1 MQLKTGRS
9 LLENKSFLVI
19 LSGALCT
26 LIMIFV
32 MKLWHA
38 DINYLFIGSGGD
50 SVLELMGIQ
59 NMVETGSRN
68 LSERLGGIGGQ
79 QLYDYPSFDSLNY
92 GIMWIFGLFT
102 KNPAAIMNFFFLATF
117 PLAAMTAMFALL
129 ELGISRPVSL
139 FTSLLYP
146 FMPYHFLRN
155 QNHLLL
161 VAYYMVPLAILVV
174 LWLMQGESDL
184 SLIRR
189 PSIRESMKANRNFLL
204 SILFCIMISSTGIYY
219 AYFTCFFLLLAIVIN
234 IFKVRGWNRNSS
246 TGAIYL
252 LTITAGAFINYIPT
266 IIYHLSGGEKA
277 AELIRPGESAEVYG
291 LKLID
296 LFMPTI
302 GHQVD
307 YIRYLVTL
315 FHASEPTANEN
326 TTVSLGV
333 LGSLGFLLLL
343 ILPIIHF
350 RKQTRR
356 VRIMKDTSIMAY
368 AGFIL
373 ATQGGVSALICR
385 LLFSGIRAYNRIVVF
400 LFFLALI
407 SIAIFIDSCIWGREL
422 VLQKAVPDVKKKRP
436 SVFSR
441 FLQNKQ
447 VMALGSFIKKRRKW
461 LCIFLVPLLMCA
473 LFDQIPN
480 NSVMPYDAY
489 KMQDQATQAY
499 FQKVEASVPQ
509 DTYVYQLPFVEFP
522 EPYTSYGTSPYSQLA
537 GYINTKTLR
546 WSYGAL
552 GGTSS
557 SDWAQKVSVMPAEE
571 MLAALRDAGYG
582 AIYFDLLNYPD
593 TSLALLK
600 DQLANLTGSTQIV
613 SEDGQKV
620 FIAIN
625 N

>member
-1 MQLKTGRS
+1 
-9 LLENKSFLVI
+9 
-19 LSGALCT
+19 
-26 LIMIFV
+26 
-32 MKLWHA
+32 
-38 DINYLFIGSGGD
+38 
-50 SVLELMGIQ
+50 
-59 NMVETGSRN
+59 
-68 LSERLGGIGGQ
+68 
-79 QLYDYPSFDSLNY
+79 
-92 GIMWIFGLFT
+92 
-102 KNPAAIMNFFFLATF
+102 
-117 PLAAMTAMFALL
+117 
-129 ELGISRPVSL
+129 
-139 FTSLLYP
+139 
-146 FMPYHFLRN
+146 
-155 QNHLLL
+155 
-161 VAYYMVPLAILVV
+161 
-174 LWLMQGESDL
+174 
-184 SLIRR
+184 
-189 PSIRESMKANRNFLL
+189 
-204 SILFCIMISSTGIYY
+204 
-219 AYFTCFFLLLAIVIN
+219 
-234 IFKVRGWNRNSS
+234 
-246 TGAIYL
+246 
-252 LTITAGAFINYIPT
+252 
-266 IIYHLSGGEKA
+266 
-277 AELIRPGESAEVYG
+277 
-291 LKLID
+291 
-296 LFMPTI
+296 
-302 GHQVD
+302 
-307 YIRYLVTL
+307 
-315 FHASEPTANEN
+315 
-326 TTVSLGV
+326 
-333 LGSLGFLLLL
+333 
-343 ILPIIHF
+343 
-350 RKQTRR
+350 
-356 VRIMKDTSIMAY
+356 MKDTSIMAY

-571 MLAALRDAGYG
+571 MLAALREAGYG